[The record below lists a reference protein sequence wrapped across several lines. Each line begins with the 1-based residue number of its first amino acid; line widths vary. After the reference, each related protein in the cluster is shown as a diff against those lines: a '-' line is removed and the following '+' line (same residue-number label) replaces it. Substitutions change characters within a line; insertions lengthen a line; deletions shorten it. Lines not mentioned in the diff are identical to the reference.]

1 MEALYPHG
9 VCGSPC
15 DGFTGRT
22 IMKIGYMSGSLS
34 PELTKAFDLAAAVGA
49 EGVQVCYRDEQAA
62 LLRQAGHGEWL
73 AQQAKARGLEVCGIV
88 LSTLCSG
95 LPIIDPVDSTPATR
109 VDNMPAIKELFSAAC
124 GVAKAAGTNL
134 ILLPFFGK
142 NIIEVDRELN
152 RAIEGIGQLVDIAEE
167 AGVVIG
173 VESTINFNQ
182 CRFLLGQ
189 FADTDVVK
197 IYQDTGNA
205 LGRKLDLPTGLR
217 DLGLDSLAGVHLKD
231 VKMSMSSPPDY
242 NIRLGTGDV
251 QFRAVLN
258 ALQAIGYDGWLVLE
272 TPPGDNPL
280 ANGKADM
287 AFARNLLGK

>member
-1 MEALYPHG
+1 MN
-9 VCGSPC
+9 
-15 DGFTGRT
+15 
-22 IMKIGYMSGSLS
+22 GSLS
-34 PELTKAFDLAAAVGA
+34 PEVAVAVELAAAVGA
-49 EGVQVCYRDEQAA
+49 DGIQVTYNDAA
-62 LLRQAGHGEWL
+62 APLLRQADHGHWL
-73 AQQAKARGLEVCGIV
+73 AQQAKDRGLEICG
-88 LSTLCSG
+88 LGLTTLCSQ
-95 LPIIDPVDSTPATR
+95 LPIIDPVDCTPATR
-109 VDNMPAIKELFSAAC
+109 VDNMPAIKDLFAAAC
-124 GVAKAAGTNL
+124 SVARAAGTNS

-152 RAIEGIGQLVDIAEE
+152 RAIEGIGQLVDIAED

-173 VESTINFNQ
+173 VESTLNFAQ

-189 FADTDVVK
+189 FADTGAVK

-242 NIRLGTGDV
+242 NVRLGAGDV
-251 QFRAVLN
+251 KFGAILN

-272 TPPGDNPL
+272 TPPGDDPI

>member
-1 MEALYPHG
+1 M
-9 VCGSPC
+9 
-15 DGFTGRT
+15 T
-22 IMKIGYMSGSLS
+22 MKIGYMSGSLS
-34 PELTKAFDLAAAVGA
+34 PEMTVALELAAAVGA
-49 EGVQVCYRDEQAA
+49 DGVQVTYRDDQAA
-62 LLRQAGHGEWL
+62 LLRQSDHGPWL
-73 AQQAKARGLEVCGIV
+73 AQQAKDRGLEVCGIV
-88 LSTLCSG
+88 LSTLCSQ

-109 VDNMPAIKELFSAAC
+109 VDNMPAIKDLFVAAC
-124 GVAKAAGTNL
+124 DTAKSAGTNL

-152 RAIEGIGQLVDIAEE
+152 RAIDGIGQLVDIAES

-217 DLGLDSLAGVHLKD
+217 DLGRDSLAGVHLKD
-231 VKMSMSSPPDY
+231 VKMSMSEPPDY
-242 NIRLGTGDV
+242 NIRLGAGDV
-251 QFRAVLN
+251 KFPAILN
-258 ALQAIGYDGWLVLE
+258 ALQAIGYDDWLVLE
-272 TPPGDNPL
+272 TPPGDDPL
-280 ANGKADM
+280 GNGKKDV
-287 AFARNLLGK
+287 AFARGLLGK